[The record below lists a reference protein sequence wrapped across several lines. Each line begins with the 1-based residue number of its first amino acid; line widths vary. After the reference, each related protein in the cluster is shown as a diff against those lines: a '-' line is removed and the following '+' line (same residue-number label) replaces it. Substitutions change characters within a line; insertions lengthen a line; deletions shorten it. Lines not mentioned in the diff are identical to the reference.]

1 MTEETR
7 GGWDVKLS
15 VLAGVVIALLVANV
29 YLFVQMDRVK
39 GELGK
44 LRDSTLKEVA
54 NLKETSSVNTANNR
68 RRLEALNEELEAA
81 RRQASVAV
89 GQAKTEA
96 MARAEQLS
104 RQLAEEQRRQ
114 QQVMTSQIS
123 EVKQATS
130 EAATKIG
137 EVSTDVTNVRSEVAA
152 TKSELDKTVA
162 EMKRMNGDMGVMSG
176 LIATNGKEL
185 TALKNLG
192 DRNYFEFKLGKT
204 KAPQK
209 VGDVA
214 ILLKRADPKRNKF
227 TIELVA
233 DDKRVEKKDK
243 NLNEPVQ
250 FYVSK
255 ARQPYELVVNQVG
268 KDLITGYLATPKVQ
282 NPR

>member
-214 ILLKRADPKRNKF
+214 ILLKRTDPKRNKF